1 MSPIDFKKIL
11 YGLPFKPFR
20 LHISDGRTFDIYHPD
35 LVTCTKSTLFLRL
48 KVDPATGEYQEDAET
63 VGLLHVTGTTP
74 LSLLPAAE
82 PVAA

>member
-20 LHISDGRTFDIYHPD
+20 LHLSDGRTFDIRHPD
-35 LVTCTKSTLFLRL
+35 LVTCTKATLFMRL
-48 KVDPATGEYQEDAET
+48 EIDPVTGEYPEDAVT

-74 LSLLPAAE
+74 LEALEA
-82 PVAA
+82 VAA